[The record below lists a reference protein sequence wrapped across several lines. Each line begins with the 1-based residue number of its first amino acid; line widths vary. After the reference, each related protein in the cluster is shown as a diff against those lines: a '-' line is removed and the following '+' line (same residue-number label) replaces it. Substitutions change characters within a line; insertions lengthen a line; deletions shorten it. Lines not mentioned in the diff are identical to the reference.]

1 MKKTAW
7 LIGLPLVC
15 HLVMSAPDLHAQAV
29 SVTMQLDTNTI
40 TVGQSTVLHIY
51 AQVLPVYRTNADRI
65 FSWYV
70 DVINTNGAAANANY
84 AAMQK
89 IASDKD
95 PQLSS
100 TGTTQGA
107 NRRGIYDTFLN
118 LPGAGVT
125 NPVELMRFSVTG
137 TSVGQTRFTVQHG
150 SGVTNLSE
158 DFIVAPSDGS
168 DPWTGGD
175 YTGAFADLTVITGSV
190 PTNVVKHLTITYTRL
205 TGGTNKATL
214 NYSAVAGYDCYVEYR
229 DQLVG
234 GTGWQTFPGGPH
246 NSGVYNDTN
255 NVPRR
260 FYRLRATPTGTVS
273 LTPFRVDVVKTGT
286 PGQLRL
292 MYPVVAGYNYT
303 IEFRASAASGA
314 WQDLPGGP
322 HNSGNVLVNSAGAP
336 QFFRVRAVAGP

>member
-1 MKKTAW
+1 MA
-7 LIGLPLVC
+7 
-15 HLVMSAPDLHAQAV
+15 APNLHAQAV
-29 SVTMQLDTNTI
+29 AVTMQLDTNTI
-40 TVGQSTVLHIY
+40 AVGQSTVLHVY

-70 DVINTNGAAANANY
+70 DVVNTNGSVASADY

-89 IASDKD
+89 MASDKD

-100 TGTTQGA
+100 TGTSQGA

-118 LPGAGVT
+118 LAGAGVT

-137 TSVGQTRFTVQHG
+137 TTVGQTRFAVEHG

-158 DFIVAPSDGS
+158 DFIVAPLDGS

-175 YTGAFADLTVITGSV
+175 YTAGFANLTVLSA
-190 PTNVVKHLTITYTRL
+190 PTNNVVKQLAITYTRL
-205 TGGTNKATL
+205 AGGTNKATL
-214 NYSAVAGYDCYVEYR
+214 TYSAVAGYDCYVEYR
-229 DQLVG
+229 DQLVS

-260 FYRLRATPTGTVS
+260 FYRLRATPTGTVTLS
-273 LTPFRVDVVKTGT
+273 PFRVDLVKTGT
-286 PGQLRL
+286 PGQVRV

-303 IEFRASAASGA
+303 IEFRASAASGT

-322 HNSGNVLVNSAGAP
+322 HNSGNVLVNSSGAP